1 MQEAQPASFLPLQL
15 VSLSYL
21 LGSDAQGQQR
31 QSWRLLCTQIE
42 GAAAG
47 EDCPGLT
54 SATKGLS
61 RSFGGLRKRIP
72 FACVNLGL
80 LIFVS
85 GLRRFLIWS
94 K

>member
-61 RSFGGLRKRIP
+61 RSFGGLKEKNSLCMCKFGP
-72 FACVNLGL
+72 AHLCQWLKK
-80 LIFVS
+80 VS
-85 GLRRFLIWS
+85 DLV
-94 K
+94 